1 MSESCFEGVGLAES
15 PFAEAE
21 SAVTDEVEALAGAW
35 PAEAVG
41 LPPTWPGVINAV
53 RDSGVDPFKAGTFE
67 EYEQPASAE
76 DPPGLQLML
85 RLPGRFDDPKRN
97 PAIDKDGTRFDLFL
111 GGRSRRRFANSW
123 LAQRPGL
130 AEAAREP
137 MAELTAGDIAK
148 AWFVIHDVGVKSSL
162 GDRRF
167 KAADEATKKGSV
179 HGFLNRGGYYAAT
192 HDFSKDR
199 KGTVYEFLSRKG
211 KKIAGGTTINIET
224 VPDIENGVA
233 DRADGSHGPPSNV
246 DRYAS
251 IGYRKAGARKVD
263 YYKWTNAAFDVLA
276 DLYILASARAG
287 HLLTVTA
294 HKEMDRNL
302 GRSVIWRECSAAE
315 IRQAATKFL
324 KKARDHPSDYHGDP
338 FAFDVQA
345 LYDVITRKLNAL
357 GGVQMPAGARYGVH
371 PLRLRTAGGADVGNG
386 DGQLHEFPHQ
396 SDPRVK
402 TDTKLK
408 KPGWWAQ
415 GSKSEAEG
423 FGDES
428 FDEALWAGEDEE
440 GRFGEDP
447 GAAFE
452 DSHAFQG
459 EETETGLGGEAI
471 GGAERPEP
479 EVATPWSEGAFG
491 EYLDENGLT
500 PDPIL
505 SYSESIGDF
514 AHEAGSG
521 DDREYEGQSWL
532 DFETSH
538 LAAEDFEH
546 CAEDEAL
553 HDDEEE
559 RFDSET
565 WSGNAEQIHFRHR
578 VLEAHIK
585 RTARKKKMNGPQ
597 RDLRDDELAAIP
609 GSRIQTKAETAA
621 AAGRLLSAARADL
634 IKARASGDADA
645 LRTHDIDVANAYRSG
660 ATQYASW
667 MSKFKR
673 YYNLSQAARA
683 GLAGG
688 PHSAAAVIYMLNPEG
703 PDGFGLPWRLAA
715 PGFSAHQS
723 GTAVDFSQDR
733 PEKYRVSINTDK
745 RERRKW
751 RATWFHH
758 WLTRNAARFGFKPLK
773 SEEWHWE
780 YRPEISPGDRGES
793 EDEAVAQARA
803 FLGGSIWTYAS
814 RACRSP
820 VSVFVPAAAHGREKV
835 DLMLYVHGLLGPCDA
850 PRVMPEG
857 LVSAAPFALGKI
869 VADSA
874 RPMILVVPRFQP
886 GNDKSWSPHR
896 LNRPG
901 ALNALFAEVLA
912 ETGRRLNR
920 GAPAIDQLI
929 VAGHSR
935 AFGILYPLA
944 RASASPELEK
954 GALAR
959 LSRIWALDATY
970 GTPPIAAFE
979 SLMKAKQGLGVEIVY
994 RAKSATDRFKSA
1006 SRTGALALRP
1016 IPMSITHC
1024 AVPGRMLPTLLAELP
1039 SPRPEALDVGSEA
1052 EDLWAETPGSGWSES
1067 GATGTEWLEAEADAL
1082 DRFDTVDSQ
1091 AAWDESH
1098 AFGESGV
1105 FEAASLE
1112 SEDESPDRFDELGD
1126 ERDSE
1131 WESDEAEAEMGWE
1144 AGADLASSGLSPAE
1158 RIAVEITS
1166 TLEAG
1171 KRGGFYGLSGNF
1183 DGQGLSFGLVNWTIG
1198 TGSLQPLLREFAAEH
1213 PSRWAA
1219 IFGRHAEGFLQLMS
1233 RKGKL
1238 AEKEQHRFAVEQM
1251 NKVSSVGKRE
1261 KWEIKEPW
1269 AGYFRLLSEDPAF
1282 REIQIRHVRI
1292 LLKRA
1297 GEYCRQFR
1305 LKSEMAFA
1313 FMFDA
1318 VSSHGKSWLTKM
1330 IGGQRRRQILIVER
1344 LKALVAQYGAGRI
1357 PEREILLAIADVLGA
1372 TSAPRWADKVRQRKR
1387 WFVTGEHP
1395 RARELEGLQ
1404 PSPDKPWSAS

>member
-1 MSESCFEGVGLAES
+1 MSESWFEGVGLAES

-35 PAEAVG
+35 PAEVVG
-41 LPPTWPGVINAV
+41 LPSSWPEDEE
-53 RDSGVDPFKAGTFE
+53 DSAGGAGLSLFLRTI
-67 EYEQPASAE
+67 SGE
-76 DPPGLQLML
+76 DPPGLERML
-85 RLPGRFDDPKRN
+85 QLPGRFDDPKRD

-111 GGRSRRRFANSW
+111 GGRSRRNFASSW

-130 AEAAREP
+130 AQAAREP
-137 MAELTAGDIAK
+137 MADLTAGDIAK

-167 KAADEATKKGSV
+167 KAADKATKKGSV
-179 HGFLNRGGYYAAT
+179 HGFLNRAGYYAAT

-233 DRADGSHGPPSNV
+233 DRADGSHGPPSDA

-251 IGYRKAGARKVD
+251 IGYRKAGTKKVN
-263 YYKWTNAAFDVLA
+263 YYKWTNAAFDILA

-287 HLLTVTA
+287 HLLTITA

-302 GRSVIWRECSAAE
+302 GRSVIWREYSAVE
-315 IRQAATKFL
+315 IRQAVNKFL
-324 KKARDHPSDYHGDP
+324 KNARDNPSDYHGDP

-357 GGVQMPAGARYGVH
+357 GGAQMPPGARYGVH

-396 SDPRVK
+396 SDPRVN

-423 FGDES
+423 FADEF
-428 FDEALWAGEDEE
+428 FDEALWAGEGQED
-440 GRFGEDP
+440 GFGEAP
-447 GAAFE
+447 GPAFD
-452 DSHAFQG
+452 DSHAFVG
-459 EETETGLGGEAI
+459 EETETGLGGEAMAE
-471 GGAERPEP
+471 AERPEP
-479 EVATPWSEGAFG
+479 EAATPWSEGAFG

-500 PDPIL
+500 PGPI
-505 SYSESIGDF
+505 STY
-514 AHEAGSG
+514 
-521 DDREYEGQSWL
+521 
-532 DFETSH
+532 
-538 LAAEDFEH
+538 AEDFEPEYFEPESLAETLDELEEVEAAIEH

-553 HDDEEE
+553 RDDEEE
-559 RFDSET
+559 RLDSGTWSET
-565 WSGNAEQIHFRHR
+565 AEQIAFRKR
-578 VLEAHIK
+578 VLAAHIE
-585 RTARKKKMNGPQ
+585 RTARIKKMKGPQ

-609 GSRIQTKAETAA
+609 GSKIQTRADTAA
-621 AAGRLLSAARADL
+621 AVGRLLAAARADL

-645 LRTHDIDVANAYRSG
+645 LRTHDINVDNAYRSG

-683 GLAGG
+683 RLTGG
-688 PHSAAAVIYMLNPEG
+688 PHSAAAVNYMLNPEG

-715 PGFSAHQS
+715 PGFSAHQR

-733 PEKYRVSINTDK
+733 PEKYRVSINTDM

-758 WLTRNAARFGFKPLK
+758 WLTHHAAHFGFEPLK
-773 SEEWHWE
+773 SEEWHWG
-780 YRPEISPGDRGES
+780 YNPEISPGDRGVS
-793 EDEAVAQARA
+793 GDEAVTQARA

-814 RACRSP
+814 RACGSR
-820 VSVFVPAAAHGREKV
+820 VSVFVPAAAQGREKV
-835 DLMLYVHGLLGPCDA
+835 DLMLYVHGLLGPCGA
-850 PRVMPEG
+850 PPVLPEG
-857 LVSAAPFALGKI
+857 LVSAAPFALGRI
-869 VADSA
+869 VAESA

-886 GNDKSWSPHR
+886 GDDKSWSPHR
-896 LNRPG
+896 LDRPD
-901 ALNALFAEVLA
+901 AINALFAEVLA

-920 GAPAIDQLI
+920 AAPAIDQLI

-944 RASASPELEK
+944 RASASPELGK

-979 SLMKAKQGLGVEIVY
+979 SLTKAKRGLEVEIIY
-994 RAKSATDRFKSA
+994 RAKSDTDKFKGA
-1006 SRTGALALRP
+1006 SRAGALALRP
-1016 IPMSITHC
+1016 IPRSITHC
-1024 AVPGRMLPTLLAELP
+1024 AVPGRMLPALLAELSP
-1039 SPRPEALDVGSEA
+1039 PRPGALEAGSEA

-1067 GATGTEWLEAEADAL
+1067 GVTGTGWLEAEADAL
-1082 DRFDTVDSQ
+1082 DRFDTSDSQ
-1091 AAWDESH
+1091 TWDESH
-1098 AFGESGV
+1098 AFGPSGA
-1105 FEAASLE
+1105 FEGTSLE

-1126 ERDSE
+1126 ARDSE
-1131 WESDEAEAEMGWE
+1131 WESDEAEAEADRE
-1144 AGADLASSGLSPAE
+1144 AESGLASSGLSPAE

-1166 TLEAG
+1166 TLETG

-1213 PSRWAA
+1213 PARWAT
-1219 IFGRHAEGFLQLMS
+1219 IFGRDAEGFLQLMS
-1233 RKGKL
+1233 RKGEL

-1251 NKVSSVGKRE
+1251 NKVSVVGKRK

-1269 AGYFRLLSEDPAF
+1269 AGYFLLLSEDPAF
-1282 REIQIRHVRI
+1282 RGIQIRHVRI

-1330 IGGQRRRQILIVER
+1330 IGGQRRRQILTVER
-1344 LKALVAQYGAGRI
+1344 LKALVAQYGVGRI

>member
-1 MSESCFEGVGLAES
+1 MSELDVPPWQQPETAPATTEWFDESPFATGAGTVPLTESWFEGIGPAES
-15 PFAEAE
+15 PFAF
-21 SAVTDEVEALAGAW
+21 T
-35 PAEAVG
+35 
-41 LPPTWPGVINAV
+41 
-53 RDSGVDPFKAGTFE
+53 AGTFE
-67 EYEQPASAE
+67 EYEPPASGE
-76 DPPGLQLML
+76 DPPGLQRML
-85 RLPGRFDDPKRN
+85 QLPGRFDDPKRD

-111 GGRSRRRFANSW
+111 GGRSRRDFASSW

-137 MAELTAGDIAK
+137 MADLTAGDIAK

-162 GDRRF
+162 SDRRF
-167 KAADEATKKGSV
+167 KAADKATKKGSV
-179 HGFLNRGGYYAAT
+179 HGFLNRSGYYAAT

-233 DRADGSHGPPSNV
+233 DRADGSHGPPSNAN
-246 DRYAS
+246 RYAS
-251 IGYRKAGARKVD
+251 IGYRKVGAKKVN
-263 YYKWTNAAFDVLA
+263 YYKWTNAAFDILA

-287 HLLTVTA
+287 HLLTITA

-302 GRSVIWRECSAAE
+302 GRSVIWREYSAAE
-315 IRQAATKFL
+315 IRQAANKYL
-324 KKARDHPSDYHGDP
+324 KKARDNPSDYHGDP

-357 GGVQMPAGARYGVH
+357 GGTQMPPGARYGVH

-415 GSKSEAEG
+415 GPKSEAEG
-423 FGDES
+423 FADES
-428 FDEALWAGEDEE
+428 FDEALGAGEDEE
-440 GRFGEDP
+440 DGFGEDP

-452 DSHAFQG
+452 DSHAFEGG
-459 EETETGLGGEAI
+459 ETQTGLGGEATAE
-471 GGAERPEP
+471 AERPEP
-479 EVATPWSEGAFG
+479 EAATPWSEGAFG

-500 PDPIL
+500 PGPIS
-505 SYSESIGDF
+505 SYPESIGDF
-514 AHEAGSG
+514 AREAGS
-521 DDREYEGQSWL
+521 
-532 DFETSH
+532 
-538 LAAEDFEH
+538 
-546 CAEDEAL
+546 
-553 HDDEEE
+553 
-559 RFDSET
+559 
-565 WSGNAEQIHFRHR
+565 
-578 VLEAHIK
+578 
-585 RTARKKKMNGPQ
+585 
-597 RDLRDDELAAIP
+597 
-609 GSRIQTKAETAA
+609 
-621 AAGRLLSAARADL
+621 
-634 IKARASGDADA
+634 
-645 LRTHDIDVANAYRSG
+645 
-660 ATQYASW
+660 
-667 MSKFKR
+667 
-673 YYNLSQAARA
+673 
-683 GLAGG
+683 
-688 PHSAAAVIYMLNPEG
+688 
-703 PDGFGLPWRLAA
+703 
-715 PGFSAHQS
+715 
-723 GTAVDFSQDR
+723 
-733 PEKYRVSINTDK
+733 
-745 RERRKW
+745 
-751 RATWFHH
+751 
-758 WLTRNAARFGFKPLK
+758 
-773 SEEWHWE
+773 
-780 YRPEISPGDRGES
+780 GES
-793 EDEAVAQARA
+793 EDESVAQARA

-814 RACRSP
+814 HACGSR
-820 VSVFVPAAAHGREKV
+820 VSVFVPAAAQGREKV
-835 DLMLYVHGLLGPCDA
+835 DLMLYVHGLLGPCGA

-857 LVSAAPFALGKI
+857 LVSAAPFALGRI
-869 VADSA
+869 VAESA

-896 LNRPG
+896 LDRPG
-901 ALNALFAEVLA
+901 AINALFAEVLA

-920 GAPAIDQLI
+920 AAPAIDQLI

-944 RASASPELEK
+944 HASASPELGK

-970 GTPPIAAFE
+970 GRPPIAAFE
-979 SLMKAKQGLGVEIVY
+979 SLTKAKQGLGVEIVY
-994 RAKSATDRFKSA
+994 RAKSDTDKFNSA
-1006 SRTGALALRP
+1006 SRAGALALRP
-1016 IPMSITHC
+1016 IPLSITHC
-1024 AVPGRMLPTLLAELP
+1024 AVPGRMLPALLAELP
-1039 SPRPEALDVGSEA
+1039 PPEALDAGSEA
-1052 EDLWAETPGSGWSES
+1052 EDLWAETLGSGWSEP
-1067 GATGTEWLEAEADAL
+1067 GVTETEWLEAEADAL
-1082 DRFDTVDSQ
+1082 DRFDTLDSQ
-1091 AAWDESH
+1091 TWDETH
-1098 AFGESGV
+1098 AFGESGA
-1105 FEAASLE
+1105 FGEALLE

-1126 ERDSE
+1126 GRDSE
-1131 WESDEAEAEMGWE
+1131 WESDEAEAETDRE
-1144 AGADLASSGLSPAE
+1144 AEAESGLASSGLSPAE

-1166 TLEAG
+1166 TLETG
-1171 KRGGFYGLSGNF
+1171 TRGGFYGLSGNF

-1213 PSRWAA
+1213 PARWAA

-1251 NKVSSVGKRE
+1251 NKVSIVGKRE

-1269 AGYFRLLSEDPAF
+1269 AGYFLLLSEDPAF
-1282 REIQIRHVRI
+1282 RGIQIRHVRI

-1344 LKALVAQYGAGRI
+1344 LKALVAQYGVGRI

-1404 PSPDKPWSAS
+1404 PSPNKPWSAS

>member
-1 MSESCFEGVGLAES
+1 MSELDAPPWQQPETVPATTEWLDES
-15 PFAEAE
+15 PFA
-21 SAVTDEVEALAGAW
+21 AGAGTV
-35 PAEAVG
+35 PLTE
-41 LPPTWPGVINAV
+41 LPLGA
-53 RDSGVDPFKAGTFE
+53 
-67 EYEQPASAE
+67 
-76 DPPGLQLML
+76 DPPGLQRML
-85 RLPGRFDDPKRN
+85 QLPGRFDDPNRD

-111 GGRSRRRFANSW
+111 GGRSRRDFASSW

-137 MAELTAGDIAK
+137 MADLTAGDIAK
-148 AWFVIHDVGVKSSL
+148 AWFVIHDVGVTSSL

-167 KAADEATKKGSV
+167 KAADKATKKASV

-192 HDFSKDR
+192 HDFSTDR
-199 KGTVYEFLSRKG
+199 KGTVYEFLSRRG
-211 KKIAGGTTINIET
+211 KRIAGGTTINIET

-233 DRADGSHGPPSNV
+233 DRADGSHGPPSNA

-251 IGYRKAGARKVD
+251 IGYRKARARKVN

-287 HLLTVTA
+287 HLLTITA

-302 GRSVIWRECSAAE
+302 GRSVIWREYSAAE
-315 IRQAATKFL
+315 IRQAANKFL

-357 GGVQMPAGARYGVH
+357 GGAQMPLGARYGVH
-371 PLRLRTAGGADVGNG
+371 PLRLRTADGADVGNG

-396 SDPRVK
+396 SDPQVK

-408 KPGWWAQ
+408 KPGWWAL

-423 FGDES
+423 FADES

-440 GRFGEDP
+440 GDFGEGP
-447 GAAFE
+447 GATFE
-452 DSHAFQG
+452 DSHAFEG
-459 EETETGLGGEAI
+459 EETETGLGGEAMAE
-471 GGAERPEP
+471 AERPEP
-479 EVATPWSEGAFG
+479 EAAAVWSEGAFG

-500 PDPIL
+500 PGPI
-505 SYSESIGDF
+505 SPYSESIGDF
-514 AHEAGSG
+514 AREAGS
-521 DDREYEGQSWL
+521 
-532 DFETSH
+532 
-538 LAAEDFEH
+538 
-546 CAEDEAL
+546 
-553 HDDEEE
+553 
-559 RFDSET
+559 
-565 WSGNAEQIHFRHR
+565 
-578 VLEAHIK
+578 
-585 RTARKKKMNGPQ
+585 
-597 RDLRDDELAAIP
+597 
-609 GSRIQTKAETAA
+609 
-621 AAGRLLSAARADL
+621 
-634 IKARASGDADA
+634 
-645 LRTHDIDVANAYRSG
+645 
-660 ATQYASW
+660 
-667 MSKFKR
+667 
-673 YYNLSQAARA
+673 
-683 GLAGG
+683 
-688 PHSAAAVIYMLNPEG
+688 
-703 PDGFGLPWRLAA
+703 
-715 PGFSAHQS
+715 
-723 GTAVDFSQDR
+723 
-733 PEKYRVSINTDK
+733 
-745 RERRKW
+745 
-751 RATWFHH
+751 
-758 WLTRNAARFGFKPLK
+758 
-773 SEEWHWE
+773 
-780 YRPEISPGDRGES
+780 GES

-814 RACRSP
+814 RACGSR
-820 VSVFVPAAAHGREKV
+820 VTVFVPAAAQGRERV
-835 DLMLYVHGLLGPCDA
+835 DLMLYIHGLLSPCGA

-869 VADSA
+869 VTEST

-896 LNRPG
+896 LDRPD
-901 ALNALFAEVLA
+901 AINALFAEVLA

-920 GAPAIDQLI
+920 AAPAIDQLI

-979 SLMKAKQGLGVEIVY
+979 SLTKARQGLGVEIVY
-994 RAKSATDRFKSA
+994 RAKSATDKFKGA
-1006 SRTGALALRP
+1006 SRAGALALRP
-1016 IPMSITHC
+1016 IPLSITHC
-1024 AVPGRMLPTLLAELP
+1024 AVPGSVLPALLAELP
-1039 SPRPEALDVGSEA
+1039 PPRPEALDAGPEA
-1052 EDLWAETPGSGWSES
+1052 EDLWAETPGSGWGEL
-1067 GATGTEWLEAEADAL
+1067 GVTETEWLESEANAL
-1082 DRFDTVDSQ
+1082 GRFDTLDSQ
-1091 AAWDESH
+1091 TWDESH
-1098 AFGESGV
+1098 DFGESGE
-1105 FEAASLE
+1105 FEEASLE
-1112 SEDESPDRFDELGD
+1112 SEDESPGRFDELGD
-1126 ERDSE
+1126 GRDSE
-1131 WESDEAEAEMGWE
+1131 WESDEAEAEADRE
-1144 AGADLASSGLSPAE
+1144 AEAESGLATSGLSPAE

-1166 TLEAG
+1166 TLETG

-1198 TGSLQPLLREFAAEH
+1198 TGSLQPLLREFAAEN
-1213 PSRWAA
+1213 PARWAA

-1238 AEKEQHRFAVEQM
+1238 AEKEQLRFAVEQM
-1251 NKVSSVGKRE
+1251 NKVSIAGKRQ

-1269 AGYFRLLSEDPAF
+1269 AGYFLLLSEDPAF
-1282 REIQIRHVRI
+1282 RGIQIRHVRI

-1344 LKALVAQYGAGRI
+1344 LKALAAQYGVGRI

>member
-1 MSESCFEGVGLAES
+1 MSESWFEGVGLAES

-41 LPPTWPGVINAV
+41 LNAV
-53 RDSGVDPFKAGTFE
+53 RDFGVDPFTAGPFE
-67 EYEQPASAE
+67 EYEQPASGE
-76 DPPGLQLML
+76 DPPGLQRML
-85 RLPGRFDDPKRN
+85 QLPGRFDDPKRD

-111 GGRSRRRFANSW
+111 GGRSRRDFASSW

-137 MAELTAGDIAK
+137 MADLTAGDIAK

-167 KAADEATKKGSV
+167 KAADKATKKGSV

-233 DRADGSHGPPSNV
+233 DRADGSHGPPSNA

-251 IGYRKAGARKVD
+251 IGYRKAGAKKVN
-263 YYKWTNAAFDVLA
+263 YYKWTNAAFDILA

-287 HLLTVTA
+287 HLLTITA

-302 GRSVIWRECSAAE
+302 GRSVIWREYSAAE
-315 IRQAATKFL
+315 IRQAANKYL
-324 KKARDHPSDYHGDP
+324 KKARDKPSDYHGDP
-338 FAFDVQA
+338 LAFDVQA

-357 GGVQMPAGARYGVH
+357 GGAQMPPGARYGVH
-371 PLRLRTAGGADVGNG
+371 PLRLRTAGGADIGNG

-408 KPGWWAQ
+408 KSGWWAQ
-415 GSKSEAEG
+415 GSESEAEG
-423 FGDES
+423 FADES
-428 FDEALWAGEDEE
+428 FDEALWAGEDE
-440 GRFGEDP
+440 DP

-452 DSHAFQG
+452 DSHAFEG
-459 EETETGLGGEAI
+459 EETETGLGGEAM
-471 GGAERPEP
+471 AEAEWPEP
-479 EVATPWSEGAFG
+479 EAATPWSEGAFG

-500 PDPIL
+500 PGPIS
-505 SYSESIGDF
+505 SY
-514 AHEAGSG
+514 
-521 DDREYEGQSWL
+521 
-532 DFETSH
+532 
-538 LAAEDFEH
+538 AEDFEPEYFESESLAETLDELEEVDAAIEH

-553 HDDEEE
+553 REDEEE

-565 WSGNAEQIHFRHR
+565 WSENAEQIAFRER
-578 VLEAHIK
+578 VLAAHIK
-585 RTARKKKMNGPQ
+585 RTAQMKKMNGPQ
-597 RDLRDDELAAIP
+597 RDLRNDELVAIP
-609 GSRIQTKAETAA
+609 GSRIQTRADTAA
-621 AAGRLLSAARADL
+621 AAGRLLAAARADL

-645 LRTHDIDVANAYRSG
+645 LRTHDINVANAYRSG
-660 ATQYASW
+660 ATQHASW

-683 GLAGG
+683 RLAGG
-688 PHSAAAVIYMLNPEG
+688 PHSAAAVNYMLNPEG

-715 PGFSAHQS
+715 PGFSAHQR
-723 GTAVDFSQDR
+723 GTAVDFGQDR

-793 EDEAVAQARA
+793 ADEAVAQARA

-814 RACRSP
+814 RVCGSR
-820 VSVFVPAAAHGREKV
+820 VSVFVPAAAQGREKV
-835 DLMLYVHGLLGPCDA
+835 DLMLYVHGLLGPCGA

-869 VADSA
+869 VAESA

-896 LNRPG
+896 LDRPG
-901 ALNALFAEVLA
+901 AINALFAEVLA

-920 GAPAIDQLI
+920 AAPVIDQLI

-944 RASASPELEK
+944 RASASPELGK

-979 SLMKAKQGLGVEIVY
+979 SLTKAKQGLGVEIVY
-994 RAKSATDRFKSA
+994 RAKSATDRFKGA
-1006 SRTGALALRP
+1006 SRAGALALRP
-1016 IPMSITHC
+1016 IPLSITHC
-1024 AVPGRMLPTLLAELP
+1024 AVPGRVLPALLAELP
-1039 SPRPEALDVGSEA
+1039 PPRPEALDAGSEA

-1067 GATGTEWLEAEADAL
+1067 GMTETEWLEAEADAL
-1082 DRFDTVDSQ
+1082 DRFDTLDSQ
-1091 AAWDESH
+1091 TWDESH
-1098 AFGESGV
+1098 AFGESGA
-1105 FEAASLE
+1105 FEEASLE

-1126 ERDSE
+1126 GRDSE
-1131 WESDEAEAEMGWE
+1131 WESDEAEAEADRE
-1144 AGADLASSGLSPAE
+1144 AEAESALASSGLSPAE

-1166 TLEAG
+1166 TLETG

-1213 PSRWAA
+1213 PARWAA

-1251 NKVSSVGKRE
+1251 NKVSIVGKRK

-1269 AGYFRLLSEDPAF
+1269 AGYFLLLSEDPAF
-1282 REIQIRHVRI
+1282 RGIQIRHVRI
-1292 LLKRA
+1292 LLERA

-1330 IGGQRRRQILIVER
+1330 IGGQRRRQILTVER
-1344 LKALVAQYGAGRI
+1344 LKALVAQYGVGRI

-1404 PSPDKPWSAS
+1404 PSPNKPWSAS